1 MLNRPGTPSNRST
14 FPLLNN
20 LHKRVEDDPH
30 RREQQPEDQHREPAG
45 EDDVVERPG
54 LVVPG
59 EGVDLRTDPGKG
71 EDRPRD
77 PEEDQRATE
86 ADEPHDAHQ
95 HPDAVGDR
103 VLLVLVGD
111 VVGDRDRDLGHLQA
125 EGGEVGDHV
134 RLDVVAL

>member
-71 EDRPRD
+71 EERPGD
-77 PEEDQRATE
+77 SEEDQRPAE

-103 VLLVLVGD
+103 VLARGPLD
-111 VVGDRDRDLGHLQA
+111 VVADPDRDLGDL
-125 EGGEVGDHV
+125 
-134 RLDVVAL
+134 